1 MAEWLRRQI
10 RNLVGSTRG
19 GSNPPAVVYAL
30 KFYTILMD
38 WIALHCISLCRIYTR
53 VSCDNRFNAWMAEW
67 SKAAD
72 LSSVIFG
79 CVGSN
84 PTSGKFQRNMKLASH
99 AGGPEFDSRSSYVYI
114 YCYYNKTAWPSG

>member
-10 RNLVGSTRG
+10 RNLMGSARG
-19 GSNPPAVVYAL
+19 GSNPSAVAYSIQ
-30 KFYTILMD
+30 YNTIQYNIL
-38 WIALHCISLCRIYTR
+38 S
-53 VSCDNRFNAWMAEW
+53 AWMAEW

-84 PTSGKFQRNMKLASH
+84 PTSGIMHFACDARM
-99 AGGPEFDSRSSYVYI
+99 
-114 YCYYNKTAWPSG
+114 

>member
-10 RNLVGSTRG
+10 RNLVGSARG
-19 GSNPPAVVYAL
+19 GSNPPAVAHNNSYS
-30 KFYTILMD
+30 YI
-38 WIALHCISLCRIYTR
+38 CIKRIN
-53 VSCDNRFNAWMAEW
+53 VSHAWMAEW

-84 PTSGKFQRNMKLASH
+84 PTSGIRIIFCC
-99 AGGPEFDSRSSYVYI
+99 I
-114 YCYYNKTAWPSG
+114 